1 MCIYIY
7 IYVYLF
13 LYLFKY
19 AYIYIYPTYDLM
31 GFDRQEPEISR
42 NVAISRLLNM
52 DPQTS
57 F

>member
-1 MCIYIY
+1 MYVYIY
-7 IYVYLF
+7 IYFFICLSMH
-13 LYLFKY
+13 
-19 AYIYIYPTYDLM
+19 IYIYPTYDLM